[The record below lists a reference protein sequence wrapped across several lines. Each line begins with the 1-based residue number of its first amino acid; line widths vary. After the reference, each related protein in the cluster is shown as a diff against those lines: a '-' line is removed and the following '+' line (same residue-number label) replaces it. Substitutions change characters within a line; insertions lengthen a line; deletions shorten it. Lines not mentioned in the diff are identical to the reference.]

1 MADKLEL
8 LFQRRD
14 KERAQ
19 KAGSVAVVKGK
30 QLEWETN
37 RQGKMRWY
45 LHPDITTTAIRSL
58 LVFIQE
64 IPAGSRSGKERH
76 QGGRVHYILEGKG
89 YTIIDGKKHEWEAG
103 DAMVLP
109 VKPDGVEFQHF
120 NADPGNPAR
129 FIAAE
134 PNLYD
139 ALGVDMGS
147 GFEQLEDCP
156 EYKK

>member
-1 MADKLEL
+1 MADRLEE

-14 KERAQ
+14 RERSQ
-19 KAGSVAVVKGK
+19 KANSIAVVKGK
-30 QLEWETN
+30 QLPWEVN

-45 LHPDITTTAIRSL
+45 LHPNIDTTAIRSL

-64 IPAGSRSGKERH
+64 IPPGSRSGKEKH

-89 YTIIDGKKHEWEAG
+89 YTIIDGTKHEWEAG

-109 VKPDGVEFQHF
+109 VKPDGVTFQHF
-120 NADPGNPAR
+120 NADSEKTVR

-134 PNLYD
+134 PNLFD

-147 GFEQLEDCP
+147 GFEQLENAP
-156 EYKK
+156 EFKA

>member
-1 MADKLEL
+1 MADRLEE

-14 KERAQ
+14 RERSQ
-19 KAGSVAVVKGK
+19 KANSIAVVKGK
-30 QLEWETN
+30 QLPWEVN

-45 LHPDITTTAIRSL
+45 LHPNIDTTAIRSL

-64 IPAGSRSGKERH
+64 IPPGSRSGKEKH

-89 YTIIDGKKHEWEAG
+89 YTIIDGTKHEWEAG

-109 VKPDGVEFQHF
+109 VKPDGVTFQHF
-120 NADPGNPAR
+120 NADSEKPVR

-134 PNLYD
+134 PNLFD

-147 GFEQLEDCP
+147 GFEQLENAP
-156 EYKK
+156 EFKA

>member
-1 MADKLEL
+1 MADRLEE

-14 KERAQ
+14 RERSQ
-19 KAGSVAVVKGK
+19 KANSIAVVKGK
-30 QLEWETN
+30 QLPWEVN

-45 LHPDITTTAIRSL
+45 LHPNIDTTAIRSL

-64 IPAGSRSGKERH
+64 IPPGSRSGKEKH

-89 YTIIDGKKHEWEAG
+89 YTIIDGTKHEWEAG

-109 VKPDGVEFQHF
+109 VKPDGVTFQHF
-120 NADPGNPAR
+120 NADPEKPVR

-134 PNLYD
+134 PNLFD

-147 GFEQLEDCP
+147 GFEQLENAP
-156 EYKK
+156 EFKA

>member
-1 MADKLEL
+1 MADRLEE

-14 KERAQ
+14 RERSQ
-19 KAGSVAVVKGK
+19 KANSIAVVKGK
-30 QLEWETN
+30 QLPWEVN

-45 LHPDITTTAIRSL
+45 LHPNIDTTAIRSL

-64 IPAGSRSGKERH
+64 IPPGSRSGKEKH

-89 YTIIDGKKHEWEAG
+89 YTIIDGTKHEWEAG

-109 VKPDGVEFQHF
+109 VKPDGVTFQHF
-120 NADPGNPAR
+120 NADPEKTVR

-134 PNLYD
+134 PNLFD

-147 GFEQLEDCP
+147 GFEQLENAP
-156 EYKK
+156 EFKA